1 MRVLWIWSMMFV
13 WGSAAITNLAMLARI
28 AAEANATSPF
38 SFVVMGDS
46 RNGND
51 VLRAI
56 IRSVNDDASIRF
68 SLNNGDLVPHGRQDE
83 FTEYA
88 RIIAQAKRPLIN
100 IIGNHEIY
108 VPGKK
113 TNYRTWFGEPY
124 FSFTYAN
131 SYFII
136 TDNADLMGFDS
147 RQWRW
152 LTKELERSRNYAHRF
167 VFMHVP
173 LYDPRKGN
181 YARGHS
187 LRSLRAAHRINDLLD
202 RYDVTM
208 LFASHI
214 HAYYRGMWRRTPY
227 IITGGAGAPLKS
239 RGFYHYV
246 KVTVDGE
253 KVGYEV
259 VRVEPKL

>member
-1 MRVLWIWSMMFV
+1 MRVLWIWSVLYV
-13 WGSAAITNLAMLARI
+13 WGLAAISNPAMLARI
-28 AAEANATSPF
+28 AAEANTTAPY
-38 SFVVMGDS
+38 SFAVMGDS
-46 RNGND
+46 RDGNA
-51 VLRAI
+51 VLAAL
-56 IRSVNDDASIRF
+56 IRSLNADTTIRF
-68 SLNNGDLVPHGRQDE
+68 SLNNGDLVPHGKRDE

-88 RIIAQAKRPLIN
+88 RIIAQAKRPLLN
-100 IIGNHEIY
+100 IIGNHDAY
-108 VPGKK
+108 ASAGKA
-113 TNYRTWFGEPY
+113 NYRTWFGEPY

-152 LTKELERSRNYAHRF
+152 LTRELEKSRRYAHRF

-173 LYDPRKGN
+173 LYDPRKGH

-202 RYDVTM
+202 RYDITM

-214 HAYYRGMWRRTPY
+214 HAYYRGMWHRTPY

-246 KVTVDGE
+246 KVTVDEG
-253 KVGYEV
+253 KVEYEV
-259 VRVEPKL
+259 VRVAL